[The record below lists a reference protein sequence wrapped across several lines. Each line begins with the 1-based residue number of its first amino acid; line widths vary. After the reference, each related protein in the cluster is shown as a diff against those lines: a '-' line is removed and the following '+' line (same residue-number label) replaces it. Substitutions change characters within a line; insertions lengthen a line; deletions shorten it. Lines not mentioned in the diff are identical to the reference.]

1 MNLAPGPRTFR
12 EKLASLRKRRA
23 DVMHF
28 YADTIRT
35 YGDVSHLAFGKLHFL
50 MVNDPDAI
58 EQVLKTDAKLYIKSA
73 SYERFRLIFGNGLLI
88 SDGDVWRKQRA
99 RMASAFT
106 AKTVEAGH
114 PIMVDAT
121 ARMIDA
127 WTDGVEFDLAE
138 ELNRV
143 TLRIITETMLE
154 RLDASQMDIIR
165 TAVPE
170 LLRYLQTTHH
180 HVLMAALSFFP
191 VKDKVATAI
200 RIESMLPLPGTKRFF
215 KAIKQIDDLVN
226 GIIARRRTLN
236 LNENLL
242 DRMIQATDSE
252 GGDRMT
258 DLQLRDEVVNILL
271 AGHETTA
278 NALSWTV
285 HMILKHPEV
294 YDRMTAEIR
303 SVVKGRMPTYD
314 EVEQLP
320 YTLAVFQEALRLYPP
335 FWRISRRA
343 TVDTKV
349 GDYDVPAGTNVII
362 SIFTVQRDP
371 RFWKDPLE
379 FRPERFLEGTEEK
392 THRFAYLPFG
402 GGPRI
407 CIGSH
412 MAANE
417 AVTILAGIFR
427 NVDVEKA
434 FTEDPTFLL
443 SITMQPKEGC
453 DVRIRKTD
461 I

>member
-1 MNLAPGPRTFR
+1 
-12 EKLASLRKRRA
+12 
-23 DVMHF
+23 
-28 YADTIRT
+28 
-35 YGDVSHLAFGKLHFL
+35 
-50 MVNDPDAI
+50 
-58 EQVLKTDAKLYIKSA
+58 
-73 SYERFRLIFGNGLLI
+73 
-88 SDGDVWRKQRA
+88 
-99 RMASAFT
+99 MA
-106 AKTVEAGH
+106 
-114 PIMVDAT
+114 DAT
-121 ARMIDA
+121 QRMIDD
-127 WTDGVEFDLAE
+127 WSDGSTIDLAE

-154 RLDASQMDIIR
+154 RLDETQMDVIR

-180 HVLMAALSFFP
+180 HLLMAALSFFP

-200 RIESMLPLPGTKRFF
+200 RIESMLPLPGTRRFF

-236 LNENLL
+236 RNENLL

-252 GGDRMT
+252 SGDRMS
-258 DLQLRDEVVNILL
+258 DEMLRDEVVNILL

-285 HMILKHPEV
+285 HQILKHPEV
-294 YDRMTAEIR
+294 YERMSAEIR
-303 SVVKGRMPTYD
+303 SVVKGSMPTYD
-314 EVEQLP
+314 ELEQLP
-320 YTLAVFQEALRLYPP
+320 YTLAVFQEALRLFPP

-349 GDYDVPAGTNVII
+349 GAYDVPEGTNVII
-362 SIFTVQRDP
+362 SIYTVQRDP
-371 RFWKDPLE
+371 RFWKEPLE

-412 MAANE
+412 MAATE
-417 AVTILAGIFR
+417 AVTILAGIFG
-427 NVDVEKA
+427 NVELEKA
-434 FTEDPTFLL
+434 FDRDPTFLL

-453 DVRIRKTD
+453 QVHIRKTET
-461 I
+461 